1 MLQIRNLSITHR
13 KDLRYLLKE
22 FDLTLN
28 PGEKCAIIGEEG
40 NGKSSLLKLIYD
52 EALVSDYVEYTGE
65 IGKKGLRLGY
75 LPQELPREVR
85 EITAGEYCAQCPT
98 FWDQTPR
105 DLAELAGLLALPME
119 IFYSDQPM
127 DTLSGGEKVKLQLA
141 RLLMDQPDVLL
152 LDEPSNDL
160 DLETLEWLEIFL
172 QECPQ
177 AVLYISHDETLLE
190 KTAEMVVH
198 LELVR
203 RKTTPRWT
211 VARLPYQDYVNQR
224 LNKITHQTQMARREQ
239 ADYKA
244 KMEKFRQ
251 IQSKVEHQQRT
262 ITRQDPHGG
271 RLLKKKMHAVQSM
284 GKRFEREKERMTQ
297 LPDVEEAIFLRFS
310 EQVCVP
316 AGKGILDLDLPEL
329 TVDGKTLSRNIKLH
343 VEGPEK
349 ICIIGRNGV
358 GKTTL
363 LKEIASRLLPRSDI
377 KAAYMPQNYGDLLPL
392 DQTPVEFLNQS
403 GSREEATIIRNHL
416 GSVKYTTQEMEHPIS
431 EMSGGQK
438 AKLLFIKLIL
448 EGANVLILDEPT
460 RNFSPLSNPVIREIL
475 KAYRGCIISVSH
487 DRKYM
492 DEVCEKLYGLTGEGL
507 ERIW

>member
-1 MLQIRNLSITHR
+1 MLQIRNLTITHR
-13 KDLRYLLKE
+13 KDLRVLLKE
-22 FDLTLN
+22 FELTLN
-28 PGEKCAIIGEEG
+28 DGEKCAIIGEEG
-40 NGKSSLLKLIYD
+40 NGKSTLLKLIYD
-52 EALVSDYVEYTGE
+52 EALVSDYVEYTGQ
-65 IGKKGLRLGY
+65 ISKKGLRLGY
-75 LPQELPREVR
+75 LPQELPRQDRNTSVSEFF
-85 EITAGEYCAQCPT
+85 AQSPA

-105 DLAELAGLLALPME
+105 DLAVLAGVLALPKDV
-119 IFYSDQPM
+119 FYSDQIL
-127 DTLSGGEKVKLQLA
+127 DTMSGGEKVKLQLA
-141 RLLMDQPDVLL
+141 RLLLDQPDVLL

-160 DLETLEWLEIFL
+160 DLETLEWLEVFL

-203 RKTTPRWT
+203 RKTLPRWT

-224 LNKITHQTQMARREQ
+224 LNKIAHQTQVARREQ
-239 ADYKA
+239 ADFKA

-251 IQSKVEHQQRT
+251 IQAKVEHQQRT
-262 ITRQDPHGG
+262 ISRQDPHGG

-284 GKRFEREKERMTQ
+284 GKRFEAEKERMMQ

-310 EQVCVP
+310 EQVAVP
-316 AGKGILDLDLPEL
+316 AGKTVLDLKLPEL
-329 TVDGKTLSRNIKLH
+329 TVQGRTLAKNIKLH

-349 ICIIGRNGV
+349 LCIIGRNGV

-363 LKEIASRLLPRSDI
+363 LKEIASRLLPRSDL
-377 KAAYMPQNYGDLLPL
+377 KAAYMPQNYEDQLPA
-392 DQTPVEFLNQS
+392 DQTPVEFLNKS
-403 GSREEATIIRNHL
+403 GSKDEATKIRNYL
-416 GSVKYTTQEMEHPIS
+416 GSVKYTPQEMDHPIS

-438 AKLLFIKLIL
+438 AKLLFLKLIL

-475 KAYRGCIISVSH
+475 KSYQGCILSVSH

-492 DEVCEKLYGLTGEGL
+492 DEVCDTLYGLTYEGL
-507 ERIW
+507 TRIW

>member
-1 MLQIRNLSITHR
+1 MLQIRDLTITHR
-13 KDLRYLLKE
+13 KDLRNLLND

-28 PGEKCAIIGEEG
+28 PGEKCAVIGEEG
-40 NGKSSLLKLIYD
+40 NGKSTLLKLIYD
-52 EALVSDYVEYTGE
+52 ESLVSEYVEYTGE
-65 IGKKGLRLGY
+65 IIKKGLRLGY
-75 LPQELPREVR
+75 LPQELPMKDRMLTVMD
-85 EITAGEYCAQCPT
+85 YFSQCPF
-98 FWDQTPR
+98 FWEQTPR
-105 DLAELAGLLALPME
+105 DLAELAGLLALPKD
-119 IFYSDQPM
+119 IFFSDQIM
-127 DTLSGGEKVKLQLA
+127 NSMSGGEKVKLQLA
-141 RLLMDQPDVLL
+141 RILMEQPDVLL

-160 DLETLEWLEIFL
+160 DLETLEWLEVFL
-172 QECPQ
+172 QQCPQ

-190 KTAEMVVH
+190 RTAEMVVH

-203 RKTTPRWT
+203 RKTLARWT
-211 VARLPYQDYVNQR
+211 VSRLPYKDYVNQR
-224 LNKITHQTQMARREQ
+224 LSKIAHQTQMARREQ
-239 ADYKA
+239 ADFQA

-251 IQSKVEHQQRT
+251 IQSKVEHQQRS
-262 ITRQDPHGG
+262 ISRQDPHGG

-284 GKRFEREKERMTQ
+284 GRRFEKEKERMTQ

-310 EQVCVP
+310 EGVGVP
-316 AGKGILDLDLPEL
+316 AGKVILDLDLPEL
-329 TVDGKTLSRNIKLH
+329 NVDGRTLARDIRLH

-349 ICIIGRNGV
+349 LCIIGRNGV

-363 LKEIASRLLPRSDI
+363 LREIAARLLLRDDL
-377 KAAYMPQNYGDLLPL
+377 KAAYMPQNYEELLPL
-392 DQTPVEFLNQS
+392 DQTPVEFLNRS
-403 GSREEATIIRNHL
+403 GSREEATTIRNHL

-475 KAYRGCIISVSH
+475 NAYRGCIISVSH

-492 DEVCEKLYGLTGEGL
+492 DEVCRKLYGLTAEGL